1 MTSTQLCD
9 TRPSPDTH
17 VSATSMSRKLTQRIM
32 DGDRSAEFEAWTRY
46 NPDMMKTARTFTNN
60 PYDAEDR
67 INTAWVIALP
77 KLRAGELINRDALR
91 AFLRGIVRTVS
102 LSELRRCS
110 WLSTCDDIEFLEQ
123 SIVDS
128 LTPCDDVL
136 NNAAVLAT
144 IDLINSLPVERDR
157 EILFEEFFEN
167 ASRES
172 LCEKYKVTQLQFSR
186 WLSRA
191 RKRLRERVRDWDELG
206 LAEH

>member
-1 MTSTQLCD
+1 MPNSQPY
-9 TRPSPDTH
+9 RPPNTTLSGD
-17 VSATSMSRKLTQRIM
+17 TSMSQVLVQRIM

-110 WLSTCDDIEFLEQ
+110 WLTTCDDVEFLEQ
-123 SIVDS
+123 SIVDN
-128 LTPCDDVL
+128 LTPCDDML
-136 NNAAVLAT
+136 NEAAVVAT

-157 EILFEEFFEN
+157 AILFQEFFEN

-172 LCEKYKVTQLQFSR
+172 LCDEYNVTQLQFSR

-191 RKRLRERVRDWDELG
+191 RKRLRELVRDWDELG
-206 LAEH
+206 LSEH